1 MKVETVVRFRDLKAG
16 CIREV
21 GEQFTV
27 SKERYKE
34 LEKAGVAK
42 EVKESEETAAKQAVI
57 FMPEGTKLHRDTG
70 ITTEM

>member
-1 MKVETVVRFRDLKAG
+1 MKVETVVKFHDLKAD

-42 EVKESEETAAKQAVI
+42 EVKESEETAA
-57 FMPEGTKLHRDTG
+57 E
-70 ITTEM
+70 

>member
-1 MKVETVVRFRDLKAG
+1 MMWWYFYIYFQGGETMKAETVVKFHDLKAD

-34 LEKAGVAK
+34 LERAGVAK
-42 EVKESEETAAKQAVI
+42 EVKESEETAA
-57 FMPEGTKLHRDTG
+57 E
-70 ITTEM
+70 

>member
-42 EVKESEETAAKQAVI
+42 EVKESEETAAN
-57 FMPEGTKLHRDTG
+57 
-70 ITTEM
+70 

>member
-16 CIREV
+16 CIREI

-34 LEKAGVAK
+34 LEKARVAK
-42 EVKESEETAAKQAVI
+42 EVKESEETAAN
-57 FMPEGTKLHRDTG
+57 
-70 ITTEM
+70 